1 MATPYVFVHDIDIGS
16 GYLFSTGAIRV
27 PGSIVEPRIADP
39 GLVRQS
45 AIAGGRLPGM
55 LSTNLGDCVY
65 INADGSLDLWFSL
78 AISGAKITC
87 YYGPEG
93 GSFPSDF
100 EVEFV
105 AYIDGVPRGS
115 RVAEGGGVVDLLTI
129 SLRDRTNLFAAQAV
143 QRGFLQTGGM
153 EGSEVAGAR
162 LRQRIHGQ
170 PGYISP
176 ILVDPFETGLNA
188 WYLMQQEES
197 GALILYDGGV
207 ALAEGLP
214 YATEADF
221 LDDTDDPNPG
231 EWRRWY
237 DSDEGFFVR
246 LGSRVYLDL
255 RFNPDADS
263 DTISELA
270 IEAGVTDAATMAD
283 TDCVDLSLG
292 SRVIETQTFAA
303 VLADVGRATLSLI
316 GFDRSDRFLQRYLR
330 PSTDTSYT
338 TDVVLVE
345 GENCDELEIVP
356 PGGFDRRIYK
366 VRVHTG
372 ATKPGQLAGVPDLS
386 PGAAET
392 LTRER
397 WACEFAGISQETKDE
412 DASAEVLDIDIEAND
427 FAGLPSVQADYVA
440 SVLALFG
447 GVQMFFW
454 VTVPY
459 GEADL
464 RALKILDR
472 VTFRARGGRFNT
484 GSGRA
489 CRVVSIERNLGASD
503 SDGNPLPTIR
513 LCLWSHYTEP
523 DDVALV
529 EVNDATAATSYSSL
543 GSQRTRAPERY
554 VVSCSDQSTNITA
567 TLLQTIPAWP
577 SDWRLF
583 DFEAGLS
590 TVQTGGS
597 IFRIEVKVNSTTI
610 FSTKPTIDNNEKT
623 TLTAATPSVLS
634 AYEIPKGAQ
643 VDIYADQ
650 VGTAGARGLKVTFVG
665 YPA

>member
-1 MATPYVFVHDIDIGS
+1 MARTPYLFVHEIDIGS
-16 GYLFSTGAIRV
+16 GYVFSTGPILVA
-27 PGSIVEPRIADP
+27 GEIVEPRIADP
-39 GLVRQS
+39 GRVVQS
-45 AIAGGRLPGM
+45 SIAAGRLPGM
-55 LSTNLGDCVY
+55 LPTNLGDCVY
-65 INADGSLDLWFSL
+65 INTDGSLDLWFSL
-78 AISGAKITC
+78 AISGAQIIC

-100 EVEFV
+100 EVEFI
-105 AYIDGVPRGS
+105 AYIDGAPRGS
-115 RVAEGGGVVDLLTI
+115 RVAERDGVVDLVTI
-129 SLRDRTNLFAAQAV
+129 SLRDRTNLFAAPAV

-176 ILVDPFETGLNA
+176 ILIDPFETGLNA
-188 WYLMQQEES
+188 WYLMQQEET

-207 ALAEGLP
+207 ALAEGTP

-221 LDDTDDPNPG
+221 LDDTDDANPG

-246 LGSRVYLDL
+246 LGSRVYVDL
-255 RFNPDADS
+255 RFNPDTDS
-263 DTISELA
+263 DTITDLA

-283 TDCVDLSLG
+283 SDCVDLSLG

-303 VLADVGRATLSLI
+303 VLADVCRANLSII
-316 GFDRSDRFLQRYLR
+316 GFDRTDRLLQRYLR
-330 PSTDTSYT
+330 PSTDTSYS

-345 GENCDELEIVP
+345 GENCDELEIVA
-356 PGGFDRRIYK
+356 PGGFERRVWK
-366 VRVHTG
+366 VRVRTG
-372 ATKPGQLAGVPDLS
+372 ATKPGQLAGIPDLS
-386 PGAAET
+386 PAAAET
-392 LTRER
+392 LSRDR
-397 WACEFAGISQETKDE
+397 WTAEFSGVSDETHDE
-412 DASAEVLDIDIEAND
+412 DSSAEVLDIEIEAND
-427 FAGLPSVQADYVA
+427 FAGAPSVMADYVA
-440 SVLALFG
+440 SVLSLFG

-489 CRVVSIERNLGASD
+489 CRVVSIERRLAGD
-503 SDGNPLPTIR
+503 VPTIR

-529 EVNDATAATSYSSL
+529 EVNDATAATSFDSTGSQNVRREPPYVIACSPIGSNITVGLLQVVDPWPVDYLL
-543 GSQRTRAPERY
+543 GSVEG
-554 VVSCSDQSTNITA
+554 
-567 TLLQTIPAWP
+567 
-577 SDWRLF
+577 
-583 DFEAGLS
+583 GLS
-590 TVQTGGS
+590 VAQASGS
-597 IFRIEVKVNSTTI
+597 IFRFDIKVDTVSL
-610 FSTKPTIDNNEKT
+610 FSTKPTIDNTELT
-623 TLTAATPSVLS
+623 TETAATPSVLS
-634 AYEIPKGAQ
+634 KWEIPKGSR
-643 VDIYADQ
+643 VEFYADQ
-650 VGTAGARGLKVTFVG
+650 VGTAGAQGLKVTLKGVS
-665 YPA
+665 A